1 MLNLSQG
8 ECIIVEFDDVTPVRE
23 AQSLLVGFCGLLAT
37 DRCIFPIGFVKWNDS
52 PESYFNPCFGQIIK
66 ISPDQWTSYVDYRL
80 DKKTQMFET
89 GHKPGRAELYL
100 ATHKKED
107 GSHVNEAAKEICISG
122 NSTFPSVDT
131 ALSLW
136 LLVRL

>member
-1 MLNLSQG
+1 MSSTIKIDFVISGRSAADSHGVIKRRQLKVRDMLNLSQG

-66 ISPDQWTSYVDYRL
+66 
-80 DKKTQMFET
+80 MFET

-107 GSHVNEAAKEICISG
+107 GSHVNEAAKEICV
-122 NSTFPSVDT
+122 STSVEHH
-131 ALSLW
+131 
-136 LLVRL
+136 